1 MLERLV
7 DAQLLE
13 TPTPGRYRMH
23 DLLRL
28 FAGELAHGQEPEP
41 VRVGALARVV
51 RWQLATTRLA
61 VRLVYPGDQW
71 RVAGDTAHAT
81 PLTGQANALMWLEA
95 ERLNLLEA
103 TRQAAQTP
111 GPVATMVGPLAAALF
126 RYLQM
131 GGYWNELKDL
141 NQAALQVARDL
152 DDRPGQAQAL
162 SDLATACWWLR
173 DLEQA
178 VAYNRQ
184 SLQLRRALGDR
195 RGESLSLGNLSQD
208 YIALGQ
214 LDQALA
220 CQHQSL
226 AIIRDLGD
234 HPAEA
239 RALNGLGGLSDAAGR
254 FDEAVAWYEQALG
267 LFRQVGDRASEGTV
281 LGNLTEAQ
289 VHAGRPEE
297 AIRRAEAG
305 VTVCRQAGNRH
316 GEATCLQWLGSAL
329 DAIGHHAPAR
339 ASWQAA
345 LTLYSTLGL
354 PEAHQLRRL
363 LEETPAAAE

>member
-1 MLERLV
+1 
-7 DAQLLE
+7 
-13 TPTPGRYRMH
+13 
-23 DLLRL
+23 
-28 FAGELAHGQEPEP
+28 
-41 VRVGALARVV
+41 
-51 RWQLATTRLA
+51 
-61 VRLVYPGDQW
+61 
-71 RVAGDTAHAT
+71 
-81 PLTGQANALMWLEA
+81 MWLEA

-178 VAYNRQ
+178 VACNRQ

-329 DAIGHHAPAR
+329 DAIGHHAP
-339 ASWQAA
+339 
-345 LTLYSTLGL
+345 G
-354 PEAHQLRRL
+354 PRL
-363 LEETPAAAE
+363 LAGRAHPLQHPRPARGPPAPPATGGNPGRRRVGRGLASHHRPVRREVTDIVAGQPT

>member
-1 MLERLV
+1 
-7 DAQLLE
+7 
-13 TPTPGRYRMH
+13 
-23 DLLRL
+23 
-28 FAGELAHGQEPEP
+28 
-41 VRVGALARVV
+41 
-51 RWQLATTRLA
+51 
-61 VRLVYPGDQW
+61 
-71 RVAGDTAHAT
+71 
-81 PLTGQANALMWLEA
+81 MWLEA

-178 VAYNRQ
+178 VACNRQ

-297 AIRRAEAG
+297 AIRRPRPESRSVARPATAMARRHAFNGWALPWTPSATTPRPAPPGRPRSPSTAPSACPRPTSSAG
-305 VTVCRQAGNRH
+305 YWRKPRPPPSRSGPS
-316 GEATCLQWLGSAL
+316 EPS
-329 DAIGHHAPAR
+329 PP
-339 ASWQAA
+339 
-345 LTLYSTLGL
+345 ST
-354 PEAHQLRRL
+354 
-363 LEETPAAAE
+363 T